1 MWHHSL
7 MPTRA
12 LILVALVAALS
23 PQRSEAQRAEWN
35 QPVEPFRI
43 VGNVYY
49 VGMAGVSAF
58 LVRTPEGAVLID
70 GALPESAPLI
80 AGNVK
85 ALGVELSD
93 VKYLLNSHAHYDH
106 AGGLAELKRLTGAT
120 LVVSAP
126 DAGVVAQ
133 GAPDIPAVAVDRR
146 IADGATIALGGTTLT
161 AHLTPGHT
169 KGCTTWTLT
178 TEEDGR
184 EYDVLFHCSTS
195 VVDTLV
201 GNEAYPNIVADYER
215 TFARLRGMK
224 ADVFL
229 ANHPMFF
236 RMAEKRAKAG
246 AGGPNPFVDP
256 AELPRFNERQE
267 AQFKAALEAAR
278 KTP

>member
-1 MWHHSL
+1 MRTAVL
-7 MPTRA
+7 
-12 LILVALVAALS
+12 LVTFLAFG
-23 PQRSEAQRAEWN
+23 AQRTASDREAWN
-35 QPVEPFRI
+35 RPVEPFQVI
-43 VGNVYY
+43 GNVYY
-49 VGMAGVSAF
+49 VGAEGVSAF
-58 LVRTPEGAVLID
+58 LIRTGDGLILLD
-70 GALPESAPLI
+70 GALPETAPRI
-80 AGNVK
+80 AKNIA
-85 ALGVELSD
+85 ALGFDIRD
-93 VKYLLNSHAHYDH
+93 VNVLINSHAHFDH
-106 AGGLAELKRLTGAT
+106 GGGLAELKRLSGAS
-120 LVVSAP
+120 LAVSAL
-126 DAGVVAQ
+126 DAPALEAGD
-133 GAPDIPAVAVDRR
+133 PNMPAVRVDRR
-146 IADGATIALGGTTLT
+146 LADGDTVRLGDTTLT
-161 AHLTPGHT
+161 ANLTPGHT

-184 EYDVLFHCSTS
+184 QYDVLFHCSTS

-246 AGGPNPFVDP
+246 AGAPNPFVDP
-256 AELPRFNERQE
+256 TELPRFNERQE